1 MAESEF
7 DQNRRCDEDDGRD
20 AGRNRVCYHR
30 RNRFRQ
36 LQLDF
41 YRRNGFRLLDY
52 DYVQPPYAPGLPSVP
67 LLLMSTDPAL
77 DPALAARTLPPA
89 LYRPRQYIGRAHR

>member
-1 MAESEF
+1 MRGSGIGAEILRLLAAEGPPLLLEVEHPKGPGSIE
-7 DQNRRCDEDDGRD
+7 QRRIE
-20 AGRNRVCYHR
+20 
-30 RNRFRQ
+30 
-36 LQLDF
+36 F

-77 DPALAARTLPPA
+77 DPALAARTL
-89 LYRPRQYIGRAHR
+89 HREVYGTVQ